1 MNRNK
6 KSIKLICAGG
16 IAAALMFATTL
27 TEASD
32 AQVRAEAV
40 IGGSNELAKDPTTR
54 EDSVIIPDLYDEVD
68 NLAYGNWVP
77 PAAGRDF
84 RAIGFRPLGGLIV
97 QDGTWFREFR
107 ADGSERS
114 SGGFPFDCTNL
125 VFQSPKGQGTQDTY
139 LTDCQAAVILLD
151 GTMRIY
157 GNVKGQGLKGIAYD
171 LESPNGV
178 AYRVTAEPPP
188 QITDAIADQSAN
200 AIEFRD
206 GPRIL
211 LAGDRKSIFAI
222 DITADITARQSNISP
237 RSRSLIPSLRL
248 RRSLRSTAARSI
260 PLPWPGS
267 TSSSRLKAVR
277 FGASILSRERRS
289 SCINTRLTR
298 RLTARRHSASPC
310 ARILARQL
318 SLR

>member
-6 KSIKLICAGG
+6 KSIELICAGG

-54 EDSVIIPDLYDEVD
+54 EDSVIIPDLYDEVP

-178 AYRVTAEPPP
+178 AYRVTAEPPV
-188 QITDAIADQSAN
+188 T
-200 AIEFRD
+200 
-206 GPRIL
+206 
-211 LAGDRKSIFAI
+211 
-222 DITADITARQSNISP
+222 
-237 RSRSLIPSLRL
+237 SRSMR
-248 RRSLRSTAARSI
+248 
-260 PLPWPGS
+260 G
-267 TSSSRLKAVR
+267 
-277 FGASILSRERRS
+277 
-289 SCINTRLTR
+289 
-298 RLTARRHSASPC
+298 
-310 ARILARQL
+310 
-318 SLR
+318 